1 LALGRNARFSML
13 ETTPRKPRRPKI
25 SDNSLISAFTVVEI
39 CSVIMR
45 RVFQAK

>member
-1 LALGRNARFSML
+1 LAPGRNARFSMVK
-13 ETTPRKPRRPKI
+13 TRPRRPRRAKM
-25 SDNSLISAFTVVEI
+25 SLISAFSAFTVVAI